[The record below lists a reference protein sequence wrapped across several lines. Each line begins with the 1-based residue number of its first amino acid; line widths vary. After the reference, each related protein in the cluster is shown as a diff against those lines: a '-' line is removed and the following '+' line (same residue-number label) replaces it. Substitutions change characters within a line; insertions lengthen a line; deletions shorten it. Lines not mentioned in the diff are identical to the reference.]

1 VRRQLPTGIAVK
13 KGHSSCRAFWY
24 IALNSIFWAIETSV
38 MKTVSEQTTQTA
50 EAQELALAQLIVQTL
65 NLEVAASSIDA
76 RAPLFGEGLG
86 LDSIDM
92 LEIALAVSQTYGV
105 KLRADDTENNE
116 IFRSLASLNRHIQ
129 QHRA

>member
-1 VRRQLPTGIAVK
+1 
-13 KGHSSCRAFWY
+13 
-24 IALNSIFWAIETSV
+24 
-38 MKTVSEQTTQTA
+38 MTQTA

-65 NLEVAASSIDA
+65 NLEMPAVSIDP

-105 KLRADDTENNE
+105 KLRADDSSNNE